1 VFPGGALV
9 GCDAGTLNASRIKGS
24 HAAIKTGMLAA
35 EAAAAACRPGA
46 ARRTGAYPAA
56 FEQSWLHAEL
66 DKSRNF
72 KQWFKKGNTVGSMMT
87 GIEQWL
93 LPKLGIKSPPWTK
106 HRTAPT
112 TAGCTRPTR
121 SSRSATP
128 SPTASS
134 PSTA

>member
-1 VFPGGALV
+1 
-9 GCDAGTLNASRIKGS
+9 
-24 HAAIKTGMLAA
+24 MLAA
-35 EAAAAACRPGA
+35 EAAVRPRRPG

-66 DKSRNF
+66 DRARNF

-93 LPKLGIKSPPWTK
+93 LPKLGIKSPPWTC
-106 HRTAPT
+106 TAPRPT

-121 SSRSATP
+121 SRRSATP
-128 SPTASS
+128 SPTAC
-134 PSTA
+134 